1 MILTEYTPFSGNFV
15 LTAQQILKMCNPS
28 KKHVKFAAN
37 NYMFYVLY
45 DEYIYL
51 VMAEIKYSERI
62 AFAYL

>member
-1 MILTEYTPFSGNFV
+1 M